1 VLKPRPKVLLR
12 GKKNIKMEESPNTS
26 LFEDENL
33 YKHYN
38 KKCPCGFHGILTK
51 IIGPSE

>member
-1 VLKPRPKVLLR
+1 
-12 GKKNIKMEESPNTS
+12 MEESPNSS

-38 KKCPCGFHGILTK
+38 KKCPCWFDWILTK
-51 IIGPSE
+51 TIGPSE